1 MVAISH
7 SMCHDYE
14 MEIFGIWM
22 FDYVCGI
29 GCEMRVLDN
38 FSLIFAIGSILGWNG

>member
-7 SMCHDYE
+7 SMCRDCE

-29 GCEMRVLDN
+29 GCGMRVLDN